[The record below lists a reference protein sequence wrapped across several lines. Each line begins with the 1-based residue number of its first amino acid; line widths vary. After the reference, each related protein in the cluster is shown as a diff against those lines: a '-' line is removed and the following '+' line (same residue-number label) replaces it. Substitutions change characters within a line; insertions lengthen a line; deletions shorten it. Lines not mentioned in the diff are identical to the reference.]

1 MTPARPSHR
10 AGPVGIAV
18 HSGAVPVSRYRGGA
32 HGAASHRVSSL
43 DLSQSYFELFDLPQ
57 RFALDTDELA
67 QRYRELQTLMHPDRH
82 AADGATRQR
91 LAVQYSGFVNSAFHT
106 LKHPLERALYLLE
119 LAGWDGERVAAQQ
132 VAGDFLMQQM
142 ELRES
147 LDRLADLVNPE
158 QGLEHLQRELAAD
171 WNVYSRELAAAMDG
185 QNWAAAATVVVKM
198 QYLDKFRSE
207 LAAIENSLLDAERS

>member
-1 MTPARPSHR
+1 M
-10 AGPVGIAV
+10 
-18 HSGAVPVSRYRGGA
+18 
-32 HGAASHRVSSL
+32 

-67 QRYRELQTLMHPDRH
+67 QRYRELQTLMHPDRY
-82 AADGATRQR
+82 AAEGATQQR

-106 LKHPLERALYLLE
+106 LKQPLERALYLLE

-158 QGLEHLQRELAAD
+158 LGLEHLQQELAAD
-171 WNVYSRELAAAMDG
+171 WNAYSRELAAAMDG
-185 QNWAAAATVVVKM
+185 KNWAEAATVVVKM
-198 QYLDKFRSE
+198 QYLEKFRSE
-207 LAAIENSLLDAERS
+207 LAAVENSLLDTERT